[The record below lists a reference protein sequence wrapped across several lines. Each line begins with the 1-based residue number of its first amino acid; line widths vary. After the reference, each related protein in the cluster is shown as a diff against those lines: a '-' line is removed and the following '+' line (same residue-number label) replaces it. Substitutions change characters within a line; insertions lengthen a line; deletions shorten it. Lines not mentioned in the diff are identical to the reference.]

1 MNEKTSGA
9 PDEDAFNLFEQE
21 ELIAADAVAAIQSG
35 TLPEECTLPLS
46 KLLEGYNRLLR
57 DTKQLVKIADNRER
71 DLNRLNKKLEGLTRS
86 LAYQAEHDALTG
98 TLNKGAI
105 GDRIAQQLAQ
115 SDCSLML
122 LDIDHFK
129 RVNDSY
135 GHLVGDQILR
145 AVVERVQEQVRDYD
159 LLGRFGGEE
168 FILLSRQTSLF
179 KARALAERIR
189 RSVSSEVFVTD
200 GGLSLSIT
208 ISVGVTLAMA
218 GEAVDAVVGRADHA
232 VYAAK
237 ANGRNRVEV
246 LELHVD

>member
-1 MNEKTSGA
+1 MTGNSAAK
-9 PDEDAFNLFEQE
+9 PFNLFEQE
-21 ELIAADAVAAIQSG
+21 ELIAAEAATVIRSG
-35 TLPEECTLPLS
+35 NLPQECSLPLG

-57 DTKQLVKIADNRER
+57 DTKQLVKIADHRER
-71 DLNRLNKKLEGLTRS
+71 DLNRLNKKLEGLTHS

-98 TLNKGAI
+98 TLNKAAI
-105 GDRIAQQLAQ
+105 GERIVRQLAQ

-135 GHLVGDQILR
+135 GHLVGDQILK
-145 AVVERVQEQVRDYD
+145 AVVDRVQEQVRDYD

-179 KARALAERIR
+179 KARALAELIR
-189 RSVSSEVFVTD
+189 RAVADEVFVTD
-200 GGLSLSIT
+200 GGPSLAIT
-208 ISVGVTLAMA
+208 ISVGVTLAMV
-218 GEAVDAVVGRADHA
+218 GEVADQAVGRADQA
-232 VYAAK
+232 LYLAK

-246 LELHVD
+246 FERPVD